1 MILGL
6 VSKCFIYFERI
17 APLVLFM
24 RFKHELRA
32 EIIHPLIITLILGA
46 LWVLPTPVAA
56 ASPAASLPIGSHWIL
71 NGTSHYTAS
80 GSGIFAGEWT
90 RDAKSTEQYT
100 VQSRDA
106 NTITITYAFSGSYS
120 NTATE
125 TWVNRNGGKSNQGT
139 FTPTQNDYTIDL
151 ATLKV
156 TAVTNSNNKND
167 VGTRIWFMI
176 NPQGLSHGST
186 LSYYWKGSEVPWKV
200 SEPTPFKVKG
210 TNVNG
215 LSITYSDEANG
226 WWNVDKTYSRG
237 LETDTVIF
245 DSTYGLLMGV
255 TQTGNY
261 EFTKQ
266 GGGWTE
272 TKSLTSEISDT
283 NINFSQSILS
293 QLFAPFSQPYL
304 ISGIVAIIVLIIVTG
319 FVMMRR
325 RGQTKP
331 PFTTP
336 LPPLQPQPS
345 SVPPKTVQQVRP
357 PIVQQSDIKF
367 CINCG
372 IKIPIESTFCK
383 DCGAK
388 QS

>member
-1 MILGL
+1 
-6 VSKCFIYFERI
+6 
-17 APLVLFM
+17 M

-32 EIIHPLIITLILGA
+32 EIIHALIITVILGTI
-46 LWVLPTPVAA
+46 WVLPAPVAA
-56 ASPAASLPIGSHWIL
+56 VSPAASLPIGSHWTL
-71 NGTSHYTAS
+71 NVTSHYTAS
-80 GSGIFAGEWT
+80 GYGIFAGEWT

-125 TWVNRNGGKSNQGT
+125 TWISPNGGNSTHGT
-139 FTPTQNDYTIDL
+139 FTPKQNDYTIDL
-151 ATLKV
+151 TTLKV
-156 TAVTNSNNKND
+156 TAVTNSDNKND

-176 NPQGLSHGST
+176 NPQGLSSGST

-200 SEPTPFKVKG
+200 SEPTSVKIKG

-215 LSITYSDEANG
+215 VSITYSDEANG
-226 WWNVDKTYSRG
+226 WWNVGNTYSQG
-237 LETDTVIF
+237 PETDTYVF
-245 DSTYGLLMGV
+245 DSAYGLLMGI

-261 EFTKQ
+261 KFTKQ
-266 GGGWTE
+266 SGGWTE
-272 TKSLTSEISDT
+272 TKAVTSEISDT

-293 QLFAPFSQPYL
+293 QLFSPFSQLYL
-304 ISGIVAIIVLIIVTG
+304 IGGIVAIIVLIIVAG
-319 FVMMRR
+319 FVTMRR
-325 RGQTKP
+325 RAQRKP
-331 PFTTP
+331 SFTTP

-345 SVPPKTVQQVRP
+345 PVPPKTVQQVRP
-357 PIVQQSDIKF
+357 PIVQQPDIKF

-388 QS
+388 QP